1 MAVWGKFCIFAAEI
15 NERKGLDMVTLF
27 TILVIVYVYRYS
39 KKIDREKYGDEFA
52 GKSLWWHLWHDRND
66 RSSGYYY

>member
-1 MAVWGKFCIFAAEI
+1 MQQKMK
-15 NERKGLDMVTLF
+15 RKGLDMVTLF

>member
-1 MAVWGKFCIFAAEI
+1 
-15 NERKGLDMVTLF
+15 MVTLF
-27 TILVIVYVYRYS
+27 TILVIVCVYRYS
-39 KKIDREKYGDEFA
+39 KKLDRERYGDEFA